1 MKEPKA
7 EPVKESKASAQILEA
22 AIELFADFG
31 YFGTTIRDV
40 AKKADVTAMTIY
52 RLYKSK
58 DGLFEVTLS
67 TVIKRSLDQAH
78 FLLAVFN
85 GKEDKRDSQALITT
99 AVRQWYDS
107 LPSQPA
113 RLMMYAFLSPEEKW
127 RELAYARL
135 EEIVKVLAG
144 TLDEAI
150 DKKAKPRPRTVVAAR
165 TLIMALFQFK
175 ITQPKIKSVREE
187 KAAIEDIVNQWLL
200 GMIHAL

>member
-7 EPVKESKASAQILEA
+7 VPVKESKAAAQILEA
-22 AIELFADFG
+22 AIELFADYG

-58 DGLFEVTLS
+58 DGLFEVTLN

-85 GKEDKRDSQALITT
+85 SKDKRDSQALITT

-107 LPSQPA
+107 LPQQPA
-113 RLMMYAFLSPEEKW
+113 RLMMYAYLSQEEKW

-135 EEIVKVLAG
+135 EEIVAVLAG

-150 DKKAKPRPRTVVAAR
+150 DKKAKPRPKTAVAAR
-165 TLIMALFQFK
+165 TLVMALFQFK
-175 ITQPKIKSVREE
+175 ITQPKIKSAREE
-187 KAAIEDIVNQWLL
+187 RAAIEDILNQWLL
-200 GMIHAL
+200 GVAHSI